1 MNLVLGLWA
10 IVAPW
15 VMGFA
20 MIAGATWSHA
30 VLGAL
35 VALAAMAGFWAG
47 HQSPPQ
53 VHA

>member
-1 MNLVLGLWA
+1 MNLALGLWA
-10 IVAPW
+10 IAAPW

-20 MIAGATWSHA
+20 SMASPMWSHA

-35 VALAAMAGFWAG
+35 VALAAAAGFWAG